1 MYLRVITTIMVLFL
15 ISCIANAED
24 QTGEVII
31 RSSPIECEVLFGQN
45 IINKELVTVKGGT
58 VSSHTSF
65 MISIKKIEDIVTI
78 EGIPAG
84 KQPIVFKKDGKTVE
98 SEVEILSGK
107 KVLIKCDINKGK
119 VIITPQVFTGKDG
132 APMVLIPA
140 GEFLM
145 GSDKGESDELPIHK
159 VYVDSFYMDV
169 YEVTNAMYKKFI
181 EAKGHKQPKF
191 WSDPKCNAPD
201 QPVVGVTWQ
210 DAVDYCNWAGK
221 RLPTESEW
229 EKSARGGLVGKE
241 FPWGDEENIETP
253 SGQPLVNE
261 NPGLSSAYPVGSF
274 APNGYGLHDMER
286 NAWEWCADWYDEE
299 YYSKSLEKNPKGPD
313 SGDKKIMRGGSWFS
327 GIFTPLRVAY
337 RYSDEPNQTSN
348 LIGFRCVS
356 QAI

>member
-1 MYLRVITTIMVLFL
+1 
-15 ISCIANAED
+15 
-24 QTGEVII
+24 
-31 RSSPIECEVLFGQN
+31 
-45 IINKELVTVKGGT
+45 
-58 VSSHTSF
+58 
-65 MISIKKIEDIVTI
+65 
-78 EGIPAG
+78 
-84 KQPIVFKKDGKTVE
+84 
-98 SEVEILSGK
+98 
-107 KVLIKCDINKGK
+107 
-119 VIITPQVFTGKDG
+119 GKDD

-159 VYVDSFYMDV
+159 VYTDKFYIDV

-181 EAKGHKQPKF
+181 EATGHKQPKF
-191 WSDPKCNAPD
+191 WSDPKCNAPN

-221 RLPTESEW
+221 RLPTEVEW

-253 SGQPLVNE
+253 SGEPLVNE
-261 NPGLSSAYPVGSF
+261 NPGLSSAIPVGSF

-299 YYSKSLEKNPKGPD
+299 YYSKSLDKNPKGPD

-337 RYSDEPNQTSN
+337 RYSDDPNQTSD

-356 QAI
+356 QDK